1 MNKKSTIILYA
12 FIAMTILAIGISGT
26 CISKEFIK
34 ISQKFNNLYNIQN
47 TQENSIQ
54 SIEHFQLRYKK
65 LLIKNKYKKLLKR
78 AEYLI
83 HQDKLSEA
91 MKILDNVISL
101 DANNQLAYYLR
112 GIIKFSLKDWDGSV
126 NDFNAAEKLG
136 NTVLEDMYLY
146 RAYDYLQLGLY
157 EKAINDSNVYI
168 SHNPNNALS
177 YINRS
182 LSYLKLNNINQSL
195 KDLLIAY
202 ALYDE
207 AAGENNKDELL
218 EYINLL
224 SEDYKNKKQ
233 KISELFPQIDKNFDI
248 HYFSKNEY
256 YVFYIDP
263 NRWASLSY
271 KKKIE
276 LFHEAVLYSML
287 QEILNK
293 NYVYYS
299 ILKHDVIIR
308 SSIDG
313 TILIKRMP
321 NRGKQEK
328 IFKNNLLQEISQNHR
343 LTPAYVKQYPTTQDE
358 LLNAY
363 LDKVSALFED
373 NTSGQESRS
382 FKITVNRKGKIK
394 EIVLQDP
401 PWKDGVDD
409 QAVKIIRSLEP
420 YPPIP
425 DKYNKDFIEI
435 NELIKVDT
443 VDF

>member
-1 MNKKSTIILYA
+1 MNKKSAIILYA
-12 FIAMTILAIGISGT
+12 FIAMTILSIGISGT

-54 SIEHFQLRYKK
+54 TIEHFQIQYKK
-65 LLIKNKYKKLLKR
+65 LLLKNKHKKLLTR

-83 HQDKLSEA
+83 DQDKLSEA
-91 MKILDNVISL
+91 IKILDNVISL
-101 DANNQLAYYLR
+101 DLHNQLAYYLR

-126 NDFNAAEKLG
+126 NDFNTAEKLG
-136 NTVLEDMYLY
+136 NTVLENMYLY

-224 SEDYKNKKQ
+224 SEYYKNKKQ
-233 KISELFPQIDKNFDI
+233 KISELFPQIDENFDSN
-248 HYFSKNEY
+248 YFSKNEY

-328 IFKNNLLQEISQNHR
+328 IFKNKLLQEISQNHR

-363 LDKVSALFED
+363 LDKISALFED
-373 NTSGQESRS
+373 NTAGQESRS

-394 EIVLQDP
+394 EIVLLDP

-409 QAVKIIRSLEP
+409 KAVKIIRSFEP
-420 YPPIP
+420 YPAIP